1 MRWATIFS
9 AVLLAGLIFFSLCM
23 AALDR
28 DTQRYGHALDALDAL
43 DMVDTNLDNDVLKA
57 RIGLLRDYD
66 SLVSGDA
73 RARDILQ
80 HLRHLADHDPALF
93 RAIAALDAD
102 YNEKS
107 LQRELFKSQNSLLSN
122 SLAYFWSESS
132 AQIRQGEDPA
142 EARAAGMLASAVQ
155 RLSLD
160 TTGDAVAL
168 ARRRLDEAAQRTTSA
183 PLLPHGRMLLK
194 LLPETDTTIRRM
206 RPIASLASYGQLKT
220 YLQQQHASQ
229 QATARQVRFLLLA
242 LAVVMLGALLYL
254 GKLLRQRARVL
265 RRRAEFDRLM
275 VAVSRRLVA
284 NDRHQLDAGIEAGLV
299 RLAKWAKLPSA
310 RLGLVPVGSDA
321 RIWPDPQDDTF
332 RAMLAAL
339 ASTQPIAASDVLVVD
354 ANGTVA
360 VLGTPERVRDAQW
373 LCLRQHADAGTVA
386 LLCLRLPPRAPRRDR
401 GLAALAELLPQ
412 LHIALDTLFDAL
424 ERRRLEDEAL
434 ALEHRLELAR
444 RMETLGTMASGIS
457 HNFNNIVGAIRGNA
471 EIALSKLDP
480 HSPASEHLLEISQTT
495 AHAYDL
501 IESILSF
508 GRVQNY
514 NVQPVELN
522 ALLQGAVSLLSVS
535 LPSTV
540 AIDLQQ
546 EQEPLHALGNPA
558 QLQQIILNLA
568 SNAAQAM
575 DMRGT
580 VTIQLSAGKGTATDG
595 APRRIAQLRVSD
607 HGIGIPPDQLDR
619 IFDLFFTTRSGGT
632 GLGLA
637 TVRKIIDNH
646 DGRIDVDSALGVG
659 TTFVVELPLRTGIT
673 AAPQAAPLPK
683 TRSRHASLLL
693 LCDDAAELYRLEE
706 MLAALGHEPV
716 GMLELPAAVAMAAAN
731 PARFDGVLLKRDRAG
746 DAEQAIGALH
756 AAAPTLPLILATRAT
771 SLATRKGLGGAI
783 AEIIAQPFDLGAL
796 AMALERALGRTL
808 EVTTQD
814 EGTPAL

>member
-1 MRWATIFS
+1 MRWATILS

-43 DMVDTNLDNDVLKA
+43 DMADTNLDNDVLKA

-66 SLVSGDA
+66 SLVTGDA
-73 RARDILQ
+73 HARDTLQ
-80 HLRHLADHDPALF
+80 HLRRLADHDPALCQ
-93 RAIAALDAD
+93 AIAALDAD
-102 YNEKS
+102 YTEKS

-132 AQIRQGEDPA
+132 AQIRQGDDPA
-142 EARAAGMLASAVQ
+142 AARAASMLASAVQ

-160 TTGDAVAL
+160 TTGEAVAL
-168 ARRRLDEAAQRTTSA
+168 ARRRLDEAAQRTTST

-206 RPIASLASYGQLKT
+206 RPIASLASYAQLKT
-220 YLQQQHASQ
+220 YLQKQHACQ
-229 QATARQVRFLLLA
+229 QATARQVRFLLLG

-254 GKLLRQRARVL
+254 ATLLRQRARVL

-284 NDRHQLDAGIEAGLV
+284 NDRHQLDAGIEAGLM

-310 RLGLVPVGSDA
+310 RLGVVSVGADA
-321 RIWPDPQDDTF
+321 RIWPDPQDEAF
-332 RAMLAAL
+332 RTMLAAV
-339 ASTQPIAASDVLVVD
+339 AATGPVAASDVLVVH
-354 ANGTVA
+354 ANGTVE
-360 VLGTPERVRDAQW
+360 VLGKPERVRGAQW
-373 LCLRQHADAGTVA
+373 LCLRQHSEAATVA
-386 LLCLRLPPRAPRRDR
+386 LLCLRLPPLSARRDR

-424 ERRRLEDEAL
+424 ERRRLEDEAR

-480 HSPASEHLLEISQTT
+480 HSPASEHLLEISHTT

-540 AIDLQQ
+540 TIALQQ

-558 QLQQIILNLA
+558 QLQQVILNLA

-575 DMRGT
+575 EMRGT
-580 VTIQLSAGKGTATDG
+580 VTIQLSAAKGSAADG
-595 APRRIAQLRVSD
+595 TPRRIAQLRVSD

-619 IFDLFFTTRSGGT
+619 IFDLFFTTRNRGT

-646 DGRIDVDSALGVG
+646 EGRIDVDSTLCVG
-659 TTFVVELPLRTGIT
+659 TTFVVELPLRTGI
-673 AAPQAAPLPK
+673 
-683 TRSRHASLLL
+683 
-693 LCDDAAELYRLEE
+693 
-706 MLAALGHEPV
+706 
-716 GMLELPAAVAMAAAN
+716 
-731 PARFDGVLLKRDRAG
+731 
-746 DAEQAIGALH
+746 
-756 AAAPTLPLILATRAT
+756 AAAPRPRPCRRRDRGMRACCCCATTRPSSTAWKKCWPHWDTNRSAYWSCRQPSRWQRPTRCASMACCSSAIVPAMPNTRSTRCMPLRR
-771 SLATRKGLGGAI
+771 SCH
-783 AEIIAQPFDLGAL
+783 
-796 AMALERALGRTL
+796 
-808 EVTTQD
+808 
-814 EGTPAL
+814 

>member
-1 MRWATIFS
+1 MRWATILS

-43 DMVDTNLDNDVLKA
+43 DMADTNLDNDVLKA

-66 SLVSGDA
+66 SLVTGDA
-73 RARDILQ
+73 HARDTLQ
-80 HLRHLADHDPALF
+80 HLRRLADHDPALCQ
-93 RAIAALDAD
+93 AIAALDAD
-102 YNEKS
+102 YTEKS

-132 AQIRQGEDPA
+132 AQIRQGDDPA
-142 EARAAGMLASAVQ
+142 AARAASMLASAVQ

-160 TTGDAVAL
+160 TTGEAVAL
-168 ARRRLDEAAQRTTSA
+168 ARRRLDEAAQRTTST

-206 RPIASLASYGQLKT
+206 RPIASLASYAQLKT
-220 YLQQQHASQ
+220 YLQKQHACQ
-229 QATARQVRFLLLA
+229 QATARQVRFLLLG

-254 GKLLRQRARVL
+254 ATLLRQRARVL

-284 NDRHQLDAGIEAGLV
+284 NDRHHLDAGIEAGLM

-310 RLGLVPVGSDA
+310 RLGVVSVGADA
-321 RIWPDPQDDTF
+321 RIWPDPQDEAF
-332 RAMLAAL
+332 RTMLAAV
-339 ASTQPIAASDVLVVD
+339 AATGPVAASDVLVVH
-354 ANGTVA
+354 ANGTVE
-360 VLGTPERVRDAQW
+360 VLGKPERVRGAQW
-373 LCLRQHADAGTVA
+373 LCLRQHSEAATVA
-386 LLCLRLPPRAPRRDR
+386 LLCLRLPPLSARRDR
-401 GLAALAELLPQ
+401 GLAAPAELLPQ

-424 ERRRLEDEAL
+424 ERRRLEDEAR

-480 HSPASEHLLEISQTT
+480 HSPASEHLLEISHTT

-540 AIDLQQ
+540 TIALQQ

-558 QLQQIILNLA
+558 QLQQVILNLA

-580 VTIQLSAGKGTATDG
+580 VTIQLSAAKGSAADG
-595 APRRIAQLRVSD
+595 TPRRIAQLRVSD

-619 IFDLFFTTRSGGT
+619 IFDLFFTTRNRGT

-646 DGRIDVDSALGVG
+646 EGRIDVDSTLCVG
-659 TTFVVELPLRTGIT
+659 TTFVVELPLRTGI
-673 AAPQAAPLPK
+673 
-683 TRSRHASLLL
+683 
-693 LCDDAAELYRLEE
+693 
-706 MLAALGHEPV
+706 
-716 GMLELPAAVAMAAAN
+716 
-731 PARFDGVLLKRDRAG
+731 
-746 DAEQAIGALH
+746 
-756 AAAPTLPLILATRAT
+756 AAAPRPRPCRRRNRGMRACCCCATTRPSSTAWKKCWPHWDTNRSAHWSCRQPSRWQRPTRCASMVCCSSAIVPAMPNTRSTRCMPLRR
-771 SLATRKGLGGAI
+771 SCH
-783 AEIIAQPFDLGAL
+783 
-796 AMALERALGRTL
+796 
-808 EVTTQD
+808 
-814 EGTPAL
+814 

>member
-1 MRWATIFS
+1 MRWATILS
-9 AVLLAGLIFFSLCM
+9 AMLLAGLIFFSLCM

-43 DMVDTNLDNDVLKA
+43 DMADTNLDNDVLKA

-66 SLVSGDA
+66 SLVTGDA
-73 RARDILQ
+73 RARDTLQ
-80 HLRHLADHDPALF
+80 HLRQLADHDPELF
-93 RAIAALDAD
+93 QAIAALDAD
-102 YNEKS
+102 YTEKS

-122 SLAYFWSESS
+122 SLAYFWSESN
-132 AQIRQGEDPA
+132 AQIRQGDDPA
-142 EARAAGMLASAVQ
+142 EARAASMLASAVQ

-168 ARRRLDEAAQRTTSA
+168 ARRRLDEAAQRKTSA

-194 LLPETDTTIRRM
+194 LLPDTDTTIRRM
-206 RPIASLASYGQLKT
+206 RPIASLASYVQLKT
-220 YLQQQHASQ
+220 YLQKQHASQ

-254 GKLLRQRARVL
+254 GKLLRQRARTL

-284 NDRHQLDAGIEAGLV
+284 NDRHHLDAGIEAGLV

-310 RLGLVPVGSDA
+310 RLGLVPVAGDA
-321 RIWPDPQDDTF
+321 RIWPDPQDEAF
-332 RAMLAAL
+332 RTTLAAV
-339 ASTQPIAASDVLVVD
+339 AATRPVAASDVLVVD
-354 ANGTVA
+354 ARGFVE
-360 VLGTPERVRDAQW
+360 VLGKPELVRGAQW
-373 LCLRQHADAGTVA
+373 LCLRQHAEAGTVA
-386 LLCLRLPPRAPRRDR
+386 LLCLRLPPLTPRRDR

-471 EIALSKLDP
+471 EIALSKLEP
-480 HSPASEHLLEISQTT
+480 SSPASEHLLEISHTT

-540 AIDLQQ
+540 TIDLQQ
-546 EQEPLHALGNPA
+546 EQEPLQAMGNPA

-580 VTIQLSAGKGTATDG
+580 VTIQLSAARGTASDG

-619 IFDLFFTTRSGGT
+619 IFDLFFTTRNGGT

-646 DGRIDVDSALGVG
+646 EGRIDVDSALGIG
-659 TTFVVELPLRTGIT
+659 TTFVVELPLRTGS
-673 AAPQAAPLPK
+673 AAVPQAAPLPK

-693 LCDDAAELYRLEE
+693 LCDHAAELDRLEE

-716 GMLELPAAVAMAAAN
+716 GVLELPAAVAMAAAD
-731 PARFDGVLLKRDRAG
+731 PLRFDGVLLKRDRAG
-746 DAEQAIGALH
+746 DAEHAIGALH
-756 AAAPTLPLILATRAT
+756 AAAPKLPLILATRAV

-796 AMALERALGRTL
+796 AIALERALGRTMDM
-808 EVTTQD
+808 TTQD
-814 EGTPAL
+814 ESTPAL

>member
-1 MRWATIFS
+1 MRWATILS

-43 DMVDTNLDNDVLKA
+43 DMADTNLDNDVLKA

-66 SLVSGDA
+66 SLVTGDA
-73 RARDILQ
+73 HARDTLQ
-80 HLRHLADHDPALF
+80 HLRRLADHDPALCQ
-93 RAIAALDAD
+93 AIAALDAD
-102 YNEKS
+102 YTEKS

-132 AQIRQGEDPA
+132 AQIRQGDDPA
-142 EARAAGMLASAVQ
+142 AARAASMLASAVQ

-160 TTGDAVAL
+160 TTGEAVAL
-168 ARRRLDEAAQRTTSA
+168 ARRRLDEAAQRTTST

-206 RPIASLASYGQLKT
+206 RPIASLASYAQLKT
-220 YLQQQHASQ
+220 YLQKQHACQ
-229 QATARQVRFLLLA
+229 QATARQVRFLLLG

-254 GKLLRQRARVL
+254 ATLLRQRARVL

-284 NDRHQLDAGIEAGLV
+284 NDRHHLDAGIEAGLM

-310 RLGLVPVGSDA
+310 RLGVVSVGADA
-321 RIWPDPQDDTF
+321 RIWPDPQDEAF
-332 RAMLAAL
+332 RTMLAAV
-339 ASTQPIAASDVLVVD
+339 AATGPVAASDVLVVH
-354 ANGTVA
+354 ANGTVE
-360 VLGTPERVRDAQW
+360 VLGKPERVRGAQW
-373 LCLRQHADAGTVA
+373 LCLRQHSEAATVA
-386 LLCLRLPPRAPRRDR
+386 LLCLRLPPLSARRDR
-401 GLAALAELLPQ
+401 GLAAPAELLPQ

-424 ERRRLEDEAL
+424 ERRRLEDEAR

-480 HSPASEHLLEISQTT
+480 HSPASEHLLEISHTT

-540 AIDLQQ
+540 TIALQQ

-558 QLQQIILNLA
+558 QLQQVILNLA

-580 VTIQLSAGKGTATDG
+580 VTIQLSAAKGSAADG
-595 APRRIAQLRVSD
+595 TPRRIAQLRVSD

-619 IFDLFFTTRSGGT
+619 IFDLFFTTRNRGT

-646 DGRIDVDSALGVG
+646 EGRIDVDSTLCVG
-659 TTFVVELPLRTGIT
+659 TTFVVELPLRTGIA

-683 TRSRHASLLL
+683 TQSRHASLLL
-693 LCDDAAELYRLEE
+693 LCDDAAELDRLEE

-716 GMLELPAAVAMAAAN
+716 GSLELPAAVAMATSD
-731 PARFDGVLLKRDRAG
+731 PMRFDGVLLKRDRAG
-746 DAEQAIGALH
+746 DAEHAIDALH
-756 AAAPTLPLILATRAT
+756 AAAPKLPLILATRAM

-783 AEIIAQPFDLGAL
+783 TEIIAQPFDLSAL
-796 AMALERALGRTL
+796 ALALERALGRTMDM
-808 EVTTQD
+808 TTQN

>member
-43 DMVDTNLDNDVLKA
+43 DMADTNLDNDVLKA

-66 SLVSGDA
+66 SLVTGDA
-73 RARDILQ
+73 HARDTLQ
-80 HLRHLADHDPALF
+80 HLRRLADHDPALCQ
-93 RAIAALDAD
+93 AIAALDAD
-102 YNEKS
+102 YTQKS

-132 AQIRQGEDPA
+132 AQIRQGDDPA
-142 EARAAGMLASAVQ
+142 AARAASMLASAVQ

-160 TTGDAVAL
+160 TTGEAVAL
-168 ARRRLDEAAQRTTSA
+168 ARRRLDEAAQRTTST

-206 RPIASLASYGQLKT
+206 RPIASLASYAQLKT
-220 YLQQQHASQ
+220 YLQKQHACQ
-229 QATARQVRFLLLA
+229 QATARQVRFLLLG

-254 GKLLRQRARVL
+254 ATLLRQRARVL

-284 NDRHQLDAGIEAGLV
+284 NDRHHLDAGIEAGLM

-310 RLGLVPVGSDA
+310 RLGVVSVGADA
-321 RIWPDPQDDTF
+321 RIWPDPQDEAF
-332 RAMLAAL
+332 RTMLAAV
-339 ASTQPIAASDVLVVD
+339 AATRPVAASDVLVVH
-354 ANGTVA
+354 ANGTVE
-360 VLGTPERVRDAQW
+360 VLGKPERVRGAQW
-373 LCLRQHADAGTVA
+373 LCLRQHSEAATVA
-386 LLCLRLPPRAPRRDR
+386 LLCLRLPPLSARRDR
-401 GLAALAELLPQ
+401 GLAAPAELLPQ

-424 ERRRLEDEAL
+424 ERRRLEDEAR

-480 HSPASEHLLEISQTT
+480 HSPASEHLLEISHTT

-540 AIDLQQ
+540 TIALQQ

-558 QLQQIILNLA
+558 QLQQVILNLA

-580 VTIQLSAGKGTATDG
+580 VTIQLSAAKGSAADG
-595 APRRIAQLRVSD
+595 TPRRIAQLRVSD
-607 HGIGIPPDQLDR
+607 HGIGIAPDQLDR
-619 IFDLFFTTRSGGT
+619 IFDLFFTTRNRGT

-646 DGRIDVDSALGVG
+646 EGRIDVDSTLCVG
-659 TTFVVELPLRTGIT
+659 TTFVVELPLRTGIA

-683 TRSRHASLLL
+683 TQSRHASLLL
-693 LCDDAAELYRLEE
+693 LCDDAAELDRLEE

-716 GMLELPAAVAMAAAN
+716 GSLELPAAVAMATSD
-731 PARFDGVLLKRDRAG
+731 PMRFDGVLLKRDRAG
-746 DAEQAIGALH
+746 DAEHAIDALH
-756 AAAPTLPLILATRAT
+756 AAAPKLPLILATRAM

-783 AEIIAQPFDLGAL
+783 TEIIAQPFDLSAL
-796 AMALERALGRTL
+796 ALALERALGRTMDM
-808 EVTTQD
+808 TTQN

>member
-1 MRWATIFS
+1 MRWATILS

-43 DMVDTNLDNDVLKA
+43 DMADTNLDNDVLKA

-66 SLVSGDA
+66 SLVTGDA
-73 RARDILQ
+73 HARDTLQ
-80 HLRHLADHDPALF
+80 HLRRLADHDPALCQ
-93 RAIAALDAD
+93 AIAALDAD
-102 YNEKS
+102 YTEKS

-132 AQIRQGEDPA
+132 AQIRQGDDPA
-142 EARAAGMLASAVQ
+142 AARAASMLASAVQ

-160 TTGDAVAL
+160 TTGEAVAL
-168 ARRRLDEAAQRTTSA
+168 ARRRLDEAAQRTTST

-206 RPIASLASYGQLKT
+206 RPIASLASYAQLKT
-220 YLQQQHASQ
+220 YLQKQHACQ
-229 QATARQVRFLLLA
+229 QATARQVRFLLLG

-254 GKLLRQRARVL
+254 ATLLRQRARVL

-284 NDRHQLDAGIEAGLV
+284 NDRHQLDAGIEAGLM

-310 RLGLVPVGSDA
+310 RLGVVSVGADA
-321 RIWPDPQDDTF
+321 RIWPDPQDEAF
-332 RAMLAAL
+332 RTMLAAV
-339 ASTQPIAASDVLVVD
+339 AATGPVAASDVLVVH
-354 ANGTVA
+354 ANGTVE
-360 VLGTPERVRDAQW
+360 VLGKPERVRGAQW
-373 LCLRQHADAGTVA
+373 LCLRQHSEAATVA
-386 LLCLRLPPRAPRRDR
+386 LLCLRLPPLSARRDR

-424 ERRRLEDEAL
+424 ERRRLEDEAR

-480 HSPASEHLLEISQTT
+480 HSPASEHLLEISHTT

-540 AIDLQQ
+540 TIALQQ

-558 QLQQIILNLA
+558 QLQQVILNLA

-580 VTIQLSAGKGTATDG
+580 VTIQLSAAKGSAADG
-595 APRRIAQLRVSD
+595 TPRRIAQLRVSD

-619 IFDLFFTTRSGGT
+619 IFDLFFTTRNRGT

-646 DGRIDVDSALGVG
+646 EGRIDVDSTLCVG
-659 TTFVVELPLRTGIT
+659 TTFVVELPLRTGIA

-693 LCDDAAELYRLEE
+693 LCDDAAELDRLEE

-716 GMLELPAAVAMAAAN
+716 GSLELPAAVAMATSD
-731 PARFDGVLLKRDRAG
+731 PMRFDGVLLKRDRAG
-746 DAEQAIGALH
+746 DAEHAIDALH
-756 AAAPTLPLILATRAT
+756 AAAPKLPLILATRAM

-783 AEIIAQPFDLGAL
+783 TEIIAQPFDLSAL
-796 AMALERALGRTL
+796 ALALERALGRTMDM
-808 EVTTQD
+808 TTQD

>member
-43 DMVDTNLDNDVLKA
+43 DMADTNLDNDVLKA

-66 SLVSGDA
+66 SLVTGDA
-73 RARDILQ
+73 HARDTLQ
-80 HLRHLADHDPALF
+80 HLRRLADHDPALCQ
-93 RAIAALDAD
+93 AIAALDAD
-102 YNEKS
+102 YTQKS

-132 AQIRQGEDPA
+132 AQIRQGDDPA
-142 EARAAGMLASAVQ
+142 AARAASMLASAVQ

-160 TTGDAVAL
+160 TTGEAVAL
-168 ARRRLDEAAQRTTSA
+168 ARRRLDEAAQRTTST

-206 RPIASLASYGQLKT
+206 RPIASLASYAQLKT
-220 YLQQQHASQ
+220 YLQKQHACQ
-229 QATARQVRFLLLA
+229 QATARQVRFLLLG

-254 GKLLRQRARVL
+254 ATLLRQRARVL

-284 NDRHQLDAGIEAGLV
+284 NDRHHLDAGIEAGLM

-310 RLGLVPVGSDA
+310 RLGVVSVGADA
-321 RIWPDPQDDTF
+321 RIWPDPQDEAF
-332 RAMLAAL
+332 RTMLAAV
-339 ASTQPIAASDVLVVD
+339 AATRPVAASDVLVVH
-354 ANGTVA
+354 ANGTVE
-360 VLGTPERVRDAQW
+360 VLGKPERVRGAQW
-373 LCLRQHADAGTVA
+373 LCLRQHSEAATVA
-386 LLCLRLPPRAPRRDR
+386 LLCLRLPPLSARRDR
-401 GLAALAELLPQ
+401 GLAAPAELLPQ

-424 ERRRLEDEAL
+424 ERRRLEDEAR

-480 HSPASEHLLEISQTT
+480 HSPASEHLLEISHTT

-540 AIDLQQ
+540 TIALQQ

-558 QLQQIILNLA
+558 QLQQVILNLA

-580 VTIQLSAGKGTATDG
+580 VTIQLSAAKGSAADG
-595 APRRIAQLRVSD
+595 TPRRIAQLRVSD
-607 HGIGIPPDQLDR
+607 HGIGIAPDQLDR
-619 IFDLFFTTRSGGT
+619 IFDLFFTTRNRGT

-646 DGRIDVDSALGVG
+646 EGRIDVDSTLCVG
-659 TTFVVELPLRTGIT
+659 TTFVVELPLRTGIA

-683 TRSRHASLLL
+683 TQSQHASLLL
-693 LCDDAAELYRLEE
+693 LCDDAAELDRLEE

-716 GMLELPAAVAMAAAN
+716 GSLELPAAVAMATSD
-731 PARFDGVLLKRDRAG
+731 PMRFDGVLLKRDRAG
-746 DAEQAIGALH
+746 DAEHAIDALH
-756 AAAPTLPLILATRAT
+756 AAAPKLPLILATRAM

-783 AEIIAQPFDLGAL
+783 TEIIAQPFDLSAL
-796 AMALERALGRTL
+796 ALALERALGRTMDM
-808 EVTTQD
+808 TTQN

>member
-1 MRWATIFS
+1 MRWATILS

-43 DMVDTNLDNDVLKA
+43 DMADTNLDNDVLKA

-66 SLVSGDA
+66 SLVTGDA
-73 RARDILQ
+73 HARDTLQ
-80 HLRHLADHDPALF
+80 HLRRLADHDPALCQ
-93 RAIAALDAD
+93 AIAALDAD
-102 YNEKS
+102 YTEKS

-132 AQIRQGEDPA
+132 AQIRQGDDPA
-142 EARAAGMLASAVQ
+142 AARAASMLASAVQ

-160 TTGDAVAL
+160 TTGEAVAL
-168 ARRRLDEAAQRTTSA
+168 ARRRLDEAAQRTTST

-206 RPIASLASYGQLKT
+206 RPIASLASYAQLKT
-220 YLQQQHASQ
+220 YLQKQHACQ
-229 QATARQVRFLLLA
+229 QATARQVRFLLLG

-254 GKLLRQRARVL
+254 ATLLRQRARVL

-284 NDRHQLDAGIEAGLV
+284 NDRHHLDAGIEAGLM

-310 RLGLVPVGSDA
+310 RLGVVSVGADA
-321 RIWPDPQDDTF
+321 RIWPDPQDEAF
-332 RAMLAAL
+332 RTMLAAV
-339 ASTQPIAASDVLVVD
+339 AATGPVAASDVLVVH
-354 ANGTVA
+354 ANGTVE
-360 VLGTPERVRDAQW
+360 VLGKPERVRGAQW
-373 LCLRQHADAGTVA
+373 LCLRQHSEAATVA
-386 LLCLRLPPRAPRRDR
+386 LLCLRLPPLSARRDR
-401 GLAALAELLPQ
+401 GLAAPAELLPQ

-424 ERRRLEDEAL
+424 ERRRLEDEAR

-444 RMETLGTMASGIS
+444 RLETLGTMASGIS

-480 HSPASEHLLEISQTT
+480 HSPASEHLLEISHTT

-540 AIDLQQ
+540 TIALQQ

-558 QLQQIILNLA
+558 QLQQVILNLA

-580 VTIQLSAGKGTATDG
+580 VTIQLSAAKGSAADG
-595 APRRIAQLRVSD
+595 TPRRIAQLRVSD

-619 IFDLFFTTRSGGT
+619 IFDLFFTTRNRGT

-646 DGRIDVDSALGVG
+646 EGRIDVDSTLCVG
-659 TTFVVELPLRTGIT
+659 TTFVVELPLRTGIA

-683 TRSRHASLLL
+683 TQSRHASLLL
-693 LCDDAAELYRLEE
+693 LCDDAAELDRLEE

-716 GMLELPAAVAMAAAN
+716 GSLELPAAVAMATSD
-731 PARFDGVLLKRDRAG
+731 PMRFDGVLLKRDRAG
-746 DAEQAIGALH
+746 DAEHAIDALH
-756 AAAPTLPLILATRAT
+756 AAAPKLPLILATRAM

-783 AEIIAQPFDLGAL
+783 TEIIAQPFDLSAL
-796 AMALERALGRTL
+796 ALALERALGRTMDM
-808 EVTTQD
+808 TTQN

>member
-1 MRWATIFS
+1 MRWATILS

-43 DMVDTNLDNDVLKA
+43 DMADTNLDNDVLKA

-66 SLVSGDA
+66 SLVTGDA
-73 RARDILQ
+73 HARDTLQ
-80 HLRHLADHDPALF
+80 HLRRLADHDPALCQ
-93 RAIAALDAD
+93 AIAALDAD
-102 YNEKS
+102 YTEKS

-132 AQIRQGEDPA
+132 AQIRQGDDPA
-142 EARAAGMLASAVQ
+142 AARAASMLASAVQ

-160 TTGDAVAL
+160 TTGEAVAL
-168 ARRRLDEAAQRTTSA
+168 ARRRLDEAAQRTTST

-194 LLPETDTTIRRM
+194 LLPQTDTTIRRM
-206 RPIASLASYGQLKT
+206 RPIASLASYAQLKT
-220 YLQQQHASQ
+220 YLQKQHACQ
-229 QATARQVRFLLLA
+229 QATARQVRFLLLG

-254 GKLLRQRARVL
+254 ATLLRQRARVL

-284 NDRHQLDAGIEAGLV
+284 NDRHHLDAGIEAGLM

-310 RLGLVPVGSDA
+310 RLGVVSVGADA
-321 RIWPDPQDDTF
+321 RIWPDPQDEAF
-332 RAMLAAL
+332 RTMLAAV
-339 ASTQPIAASDVLVVD
+339 AATGPVAASDVLVVH
-354 ANGTVA
+354 ANGTVE
-360 VLGTPERVRDAQW
+360 VLGKPERVRGAQW
-373 LCLRQHADAGTVA
+373 LCLRQHSEAATVA
-386 LLCLRLPPRAPRRDR
+386 LLCLRLPPLSARRDR
-401 GLAALAELLPQ
+401 DLAAPAELLPQ

-424 ERRRLEDEAL
+424 ERRRLEEEAR

-480 HSPASEHLLEISQTT
+480 HSPASEHLLEISHTT

-540 AIDLQQ
+540 TIALQQ

-558 QLQQIILNLA
+558 QLQQVILNLA

-580 VTIQLSAGKGTATDG
+580 VTIQLSAAKGSAADG
-595 APRRIAQLRVSD
+595 TPRRIAQLRVSD

-619 IFDLFFTTRSGGT
+619 IFDLFFTTRNRGT

-646 DGRIDVDSALGVG
+646 EGRIDVDSTLCVG
-659 TTFVVELPLRTGIT
+659 TTFVVELPLRTGI
-673 AAPQAAPLPK
+673 AAVPQAAPLPK
-683 TRSRHASLLL
+683 KRSRHASLLL
-693 LCDDAAELYRLEE
+693 LCDDAAELDRLEE

-716 GMLELPAAVAMAAAN
+716 GFLELPAAVAMATSD
-731 PARFDGVLLKRDRAG
+731 PMRVDGVLLKRDRAG
-746 DAEQAIGALH
+746 DAEHAIDALH
-756 AAAPTLPLILATRAT
+756 AAAPKLPLILATRAM

-783 AEIIAQPFDLGAL
+783 TEIIAQPFDLSAL
-796 AMALERALGRTL
+796 ALALDRALGRTMDM
-808 EVTTQD
+808 TTQD

>member
-1 MRWATIFS
+1 
-9 AVLLAGLIFFSLCM
+9 
-23 AALDR
+23 
-28 DTQRYGHALDALDAL
+28 
-43 DMVDTNLDNDVLKA
+43 
-57 RIGLLRDYD
+57 
-66 SLVSGDA
+66 
-73 RARDILQ
+73 
-80 HLRHLADHDPALF
+80 
-93 RAIAALDAD
+93 
-102 YNEKS
+102 
-107 LQRELFKSQNSLLSN
+107 
-122 SLAYFWSESS
+122 
-132 AQIRQGEDPA
+132 
-142 EARAAGMLASAVQ
+142 
-155 RLSLD
+155 
-160 TTGDAVAL
+160 
-168 ARRRLDEAAQRTTSA
+168 
-183 PLLPHGRMLLK
+183 
-194 LLPETDTTIRRM
+194 
-206 RPIASLASYGQLKT
+206 
-220 YLQQQHASQ
+220 
-229 QATARQVRFLLLA
+229 
-242 LAVVMLGALLYL
+242 
-254 GKLLRQRARVL
+254 
-265 RRRAEFDRLM
+265 
-275 VAVSRRLVA
+275 
-284 NDRHQLDAGIEAGLV
+284 
-299 RLAKWAKLPSA
+299 
-310 RLGLVPVGSDA
+310 
-321 RIWPDPQDDTF
+321 
-332 RAMLAAL
+332 
-339 ASTQPIAASDVLVVD
+339 
-354 ANGTVA
+354 
-360 VLGTPERVRDAQW
+360 RDAQW

-401 GLAALAELLPQ
+401 GLATVAELLPQ

-480 HSPASEHLLEISQTT
+480 HSPASEHLLEISHTT

-595 APRRIAQLRVSD
+595 TPRRIAQLRVGD

-693 LCDDAAELYRLEE
+693 LCDDAAELDRLEE

-716 GMLELPAAVAMAAAN
+716 GMLELPAAVAMAAAD

-756 AAAPTLPLILATRAT
+756 AAAPTLPLILATRA

>member
-1 MRWATIFS
+1 MRWATILS

-43 DMVDTNLDNDVLKA
+43 DMADTNLDNDVLKA

-66 SLVSGDA
+66 SLVTGDA
-73 RARDILQ
+73 HARDTLQ
-80 HLRHLADHDPALF
+80 HLRRLADHDPALCQ
-93 RAIAALDAD
+93 AIAALDAD
-102 YNEKS
+102 YTEKS

-132 AQIRQGEDPA
+132 AQIRQGDDPA
-142 EARAAGMLASAVQ
+142 AARAASMLASAVQ

-160 TTGDAVAL
+160 TTGEAVAL
-168 ARRRLDEAAQRTTSA
+168 ARRRLDEAAQRTTST

-206 RPIASLASYGQLKT
+206 RPIASLASYAQLKT
-220 YLQQQHASQ
+220 YLQKQHACQ
-229 QATARQVRFLLLA
+229 QATARQVRFLLLG

-254 GKLLRQRARVL
+254 ATLLRQRARVL

-284 NDRHQLDAGIEAGLV
+284 NDRHQLDAGIEAGLM

-310 RLGLVPVGSDA
+310 RLGVVSVGADA
-321 RIWPDPQDDTF
+321 RIWPDPQDEAF
-332 RAMLAAL
+332 RTMLAAV
-339 ASTQPIAASDVLVVD
+339 AATGPVAASDVLVVH
-354 ANGTVA
+354 ANGTVE
-360 VLGTPERVRDAQW
+360 VLGKPERVRGAQW
-373 LCLRQHADAGTVA
+373 LCLRQHSEAATVA
-386 LLCLRLPPRAPRRDR
+386 LLCLRLPPLSARRDR
-401 GLAALAELLPQ
+401 GLAAPAELLPQ

-424 ERRRLEDEAL
+424 ERRRLEDEAR

-480 HSPASEHLLEISQTT
+480 HSPASEHLLEISHTT

-540 AIDLQQ
+540 TIALQQ

-558 QLQQIILNLA
+558 QLQQVILNLA

-580 VTIQLSAGKGTATDG
+580 VTIQLSAAKGSAADG
-595 APRRIAQLRVSD
+595 TPRRIAQLRVSD

-619 IFDLFFTTRSGGT
+619 IFDLFFTTRNRGT

-646 DGRIDVDSALGVG
+646 EGRIDVDSTLCVG
-659 TTFVVELPLRTGIT
+659 TTFVVELPLRTGIA

-693 LCDDAAELYRLEE
+693 LCDDAAELDRLEE

-716 GMLELPAAVAMAAAN
+716 GSLELPAAVAMATSD
-731 PARFDGVLLKRDRAG
+731 PMRFDGVLLKRDRAG
-746 DAEQAIGALH
+746 DAEHAIDALH
-756 AAAPTLPLILATRAT
+756 AAAPKLPLILATRAM

-783 AEIIAQPFDLGAL
+783 TEIIAQPFDLSAL
-796 AMALERALGRTL
+796 ALALERALGRTMDM
-808 EVTTQD
+808 TTQD

>member
-43 DMVDTNLDNDVLKA
+43 DMADTNLDNDVLKA

-66 SLVSGDA
+66 SLVTGDA
-73 RARDILQ
+73 HARDTLQ
-80 HLRHLADHDPALF
+80 HLRRLADHDPALCQ
-93 RAIAALDAD
+93 AIAALDAD
-102 YNEKS
+102 YTQKS

-132 AQIRQGEDPA
+132 AQIRQGDDPA
-142 EARAAGMLASAVQ
+142 AARAASMLASAVQ

-160 TTGDAVAL
+160 TTGEAVAL
-168 ARRRLDEAAQRTTSA
+168 ARRRLDEAAQRTTST

-206 RPIASLASYGQLKT
+206 RPIASLASYAQLKT
-220 YLQQQHASQ
+220 YLQKQHACQ
-229 QATARQVRFLLLA
+229 QATARQVRFLLLG

-254 GKLLRQRARVL
+254 ATLLRQRARVL

-284 NDRHQLDAGIEAGLV
+284 NDRHHLDAGIEAGLM

-310 RLGLVPVGSDA
+310 RLGVVSVGADA
-321 RIWPDPQDDTF
+321 RIWPDPQDEAF
-332 RAMLAAL
+332 RTMLAAV
-339 ASTQPIAASDVLVVD
+339 AATRPVAASDVLVVH
-354 ANGTVA
+354 ANGTVE
-360 VLGTPERVRDAQW
+360 VLGKPERVRGAQW
-373 LCLRQHADAGTVA
+373 LCLRQHSEAATVA
-386 LLCLRLPPRAPRRDR
+386 LLCLRLPPLSARRDR
-401 GLAALAELLPQ
+401 GLAAPAELLPQ

-424 ERRRLEDEAL
+424 ERRRLEDEAR

-480 HSPASEHLLEISQTT
+480 HSPASEHLLEISHTT

-540 AIDLQQ
+540 TIALQQ

-558 QLQQIILNLA
+558 QLQQVILNLA

-580 VTIQLSAGKGTATDG
+580 VTIQLSAAKGSAADG
-595 APRRIAQLRVSD
+595 TPRRIAQLRVSD
-607 HGIGIPPDQLDR
+607 HGIGIAPDQLDR
-619 IFDLFFTTRSGGT
+619 IFDLFFTTRNRGT

-646 DGRIDVDSALGVG
+646 EGRIDVDSTLCVG
-659 TTFVVELPLRTGIT
+659 TTFVVELPLRTGIA

-683 TRSRHASLLL
+683 MRARHASLLL
-693 LCDDAAELYRLEE
+693 LCDDAAELDRLEE

-716 GMLELPAAVAMAAAN
+716 GSLELPAAVAMATSD
-731 PARFDGVLLKRDRAG
+731 PMRFDGVLLKRDRAG
-746 DAEQAIGALH
+746 DAEHAIDALH
-756 AAAPTLPLILATRAT
+756 AAAPKLPLILATRAM

-783 AEIIAQPFDLGAL
+783 TEIIAQPFDLSAL
-796 AMALERALGRTL
+796 ALALERALGRTMDM
-808 EVTTQD
+808 TTQN